1 MRNNTYKIELLIN
14 IFNQTNRI
22 FHEDYPNN
30 PYIYAQYTSGG
41 KIFHSKYKIIAL
53 GHYPQ
58 NVKYTQRNKHGVQ
71 YQIPDG
77 YIVKTEVAGQM
88 LCCETKYT
96 FASKV
101 LYTITWREGRA
112 EWMVSSERSASGA
125 VSAFL
130 RVQYM
135 ILRVFFTVY

>member
-1 MRNNTYKIELLIN
+1 M
-14 IFNQTNRI
+14 NRI
-22 FHEDYPNN
+22 FNEDYPNN
-30 PYIYAQYTSGG
+30 PYIYALYTSGG
-41 KIFHSKYKIIAL
+41 KIFHSKYKIIVL
-53 GHYPQ
+53 GHYPH
-58 NVKYTQRNKHGVQ
+58 NVKYTQKNKHGVQ

-101 LYTITWREGRA
+101 LYTITWREGQA
-112 EWMVSSERSASGA
+112 EWMVSSEWSASGA

-130 RVQYM
+130 KV
-135 ILRVFFTVY
+135 